1 MLRCIS
7 LCFCLILAFQGKAQ
21 DSIPQKIKEK
31 DTIKK
36 HSWVKA
42 CVFSAIIPGS
52 GQIYNSIA
60 MPKKKK
66 HAYWKVPLIYAGL
79 GVSTYFA
86 VKNGMDMRA
95 YRNEYES
102 RIAGNLPAQF
112 EDYDT
117 QGLLSFYT
125 QARTKR
131 DFAILGMG
139 IVYILN
145 IVDAG
150 VEAHFVNFDIS
161 DNLTMSIRPKM
172 FNTTSY
178 GASLQFNFR

>member
-1 MLRCIS
+1 V
-7 LCFCLILAFQGKAQ
+7 KAG
-21 DSIPQKIKEK
+21 DTIPQK
-31 DTIKK
+31 DTVKK

-42 CVFSAIIPGS
+42 TVFSAVIPGA

-60 MPKKKK
+60 MPKRKK

-86 VKNGMDMRA
+86 VKNSMQMKA

-102 RIAGNLPAQF
+102 RLAGNDPINF
-112 EDYDT
+112 TEYDS
-117 QGLLSFYT
+117 QGLLTFYT
-125 QARTKR
+125 QDRTKR

-139 IVYILN
+139 LVYILN
-145 IVDAG
+145 IIDAG

-161 DNLTMSIRPKM
+161 DNLTLSIRPKM
-172 FNTTSY
+172 YNNLAY
-178 GASLQFNFR
+178 GASLQLNFR